1 MNRFNSQKG
10 AAAVEFALL
19 LPLVALLIFGLI
31 DFGRLF
37 FVQISLTSA
46 SREAVRASSFFIE
59 GCLPPGHPLVTGL
72 SVSTSD
78 PCNIPPYSYISNPA
92 VLTNVRS
99 AAEGGAADV
108 KAISQIR
115 SNSPIEVKIVKPC
128 SLTPAISETQV
139 RVSVVFD
146 WILPF
151 NFGPVGSYRV
161 SSTGYMKC
169 LN

>member
-1 MNRFNSQKG
+1 MLKFRSEKG

-19 LPLVALLIFGLI
+19 LPLVTLLIFGLI

-72 SVSTSD
+72 SVSTYD
-78 PCNIPPYSYISNPA
+78 PCNIPPYSYISNPS
-92 VLTNVRS
+92 VMTNVRS

-115 SNSPIEVKIVKPC
+115 SNAPIEVKIVKPC

-139 RVSVVFD
+139 RVSVIFD